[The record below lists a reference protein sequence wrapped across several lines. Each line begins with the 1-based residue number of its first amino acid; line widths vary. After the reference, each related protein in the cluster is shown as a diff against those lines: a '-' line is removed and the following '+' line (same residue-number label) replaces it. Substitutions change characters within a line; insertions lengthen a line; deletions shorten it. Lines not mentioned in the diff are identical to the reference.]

1 MFILGACVFLFFLVF
16 LALLWFFATPEG
28 TSLFSRLHRFFFA
41 SFPRR
46 CLLLLEKTC
55 GTRARRGVERAFF
68 YVCHTNNPLVQ
79 IVYLAVMI
87 GGYSQVVLVGYP
99 WIPNA
104 YLGAHHKFIAF
115 GVFIACL
122 ATFLVC
128 SLKDPGVID
137 HSNVDEHVRLY
148 PYDKCI
154 YFPDS
159 KCSTCLFTKPAR
171 SKHCRLCNVCVAR
184 FDHHCVWIG
193 NCVGA
198 RNHGAFIVFLV
209 THFLMC
215 AYGSVT
221 SLSLLMGIVD
231 ALRLTSATYIDPLT
245 GRRSSAT
252 WSIVFQYMAG
262 RFGSLIFLAVLFI
275 VFFFLLLGFTAFHIY
290 TAVWRNSTTNEC
302 FKYRC
307 MRQVLASPFPLV
319 DGSEDPAL
327 SATGNTEANA
337 AEEGREE
344 VNDGKKGMQKSGEPC
359 GEEGAQGSDR
369 DNSGHEKKNDKDA
382 LHPALMSPTQA
393 AKHVKKARAKYSRSF
408 LDSLL
413 EVFSFDEWMRETL
426 RREDREFE
434 RTAAAAAQATQA
446 VVEAM
451 PQEDQTEET
460 ETKEKVLGGGRKE
473 KSAEIRRVMHPR
485 GRAVQAQ

>member
-159 KCSTCLFTKPAR
+159 KCSTCLFTK
-171 SKHCRLCNVCVAR
+171 
-184 FDHHCVWIG
+184 
-193 NCVGA
+193 
-198 RNHGAFIVFLV
+198 
-209 THFLMC
+209 
-215 AYGSVT
+215 YGSVT